1 MFGFQPGSSSALC
14 CSVFDY
20 IARHGLEFE
29 RWKSSG
35 GVDTM
40 KNMKV
45 HVLQIPPEG
54 KSYKGEEPNSIL
66 ELHDPRIVPVSQITY
81 SLEVGV
87 SEDGLWAH
95 GPIGVDLDCECVR
108 CLTRFVLPIRVN
120 DFACH
125 VELEGRE
132 LVDLT
137 EFIREDILLDLPAHP
152 HCDWDGETDCKA
164 SFAADQSAVETLDD
178 IRDVWKDLDN
188 LKL

>member
-1 MFGFQPGSSSALC
+1 M
-14 CSVFDY
+14 
-20 IARHGLEFE
+20 
-29 RWKSSG
+29 
-35 GVDTM
+35 M

-54 KSYKGEEPNSIL
+54 KSYEGEEPNSIL
-66 ELHDPRIVPVSQITY
+66 ELTDPRIVPVSPITY

-108 CLTRFVLPIRVN
+108 CLTRFILPIRVN